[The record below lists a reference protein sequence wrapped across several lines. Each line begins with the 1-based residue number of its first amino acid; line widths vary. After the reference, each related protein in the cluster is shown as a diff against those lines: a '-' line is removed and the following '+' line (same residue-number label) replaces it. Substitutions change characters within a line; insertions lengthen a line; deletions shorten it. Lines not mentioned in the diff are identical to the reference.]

1 MKNPPLILAID
12 DDTAYLQSIKKML
25 RFSGFIVRTLD
36 NVNLVKDEIRGHN
49 FSAILLDLQ
58 MPGITGLDLLKQI
71 IAYKPGIP
79 IIVVSGTAGIET
91 AVEAIKL
98 GAYDF
103 LEKPV
108 DFERLM
114 IAINNAL
121 KHLTLNIEKEML
133 TQELASSHQILGE
146 SEATI
151 KMKNEIKTIGASN
164 IRALIIGESGT
175 GKELVAWGIYH
186 NSPRKNKPFIKL
198 NCASIPHDLLESEL
212 FGYKKGSFT
221 GAVNDKLGKF
231 QAADG
236 GTLFLDE
243 IGELDISLQAKLLR
257 VLEEGEIEMVGSN
270 ESVQVDVRII
280 AATNQDLPS
289 LIREGKFREDLFH
302 RLNVARID
310 VPPLRERKE
319 DILPIAYHFIE
330 KYNEEYNKKIRR
342 ISPQA
347 EGLLVNH
354 SWKGNVRELRN
365 VIESTV
371 LFNNSE
377 TIDVKEIIEAF
388 NRSGYDFEEK
398 LFTAD
403 GEFPDLKTA
412 KNNFEKNYL
421 LSVLR
426 ATDWAIGKAA
436 DIMAIDRSNLFKK
449 MKQFGIQKPGEG
461 KEE

>member
-12 DDTAYLQSIKKML
+12 DDVTYLQSIKKMM
-25 RFSGFIVRTLD
+25 RFSGFMVRTLD
-36 NVNLVKDEIRGHN
+36 NVNYVLDEIKEHN

-58 MPGITGLDLLKQI
+58 MPGVTGLDLLQKI
-71 IAYKPGIP
+71 ISYKPEVP

-114 IAINNAL
+114 IAINNAI
-121 KHLTLNIEKEML
+121 KHLSLNIEREML
-133 TQELASSHQILGE
+133 TKEIASSHQILGE

-151 KMKNEIKTIGASN
+151 NMKNEIETIGASN

-186 NSPRKNKPFIKL
+186 NSPRKNKPFLKI

-212 FGYKKGSFT
+212 FGHKKGSFT
-221 GAVNDKLGKF
+221 GAVKDKIGKF
-231 QAADG
+231 HAADG

-243 IGELDISLQAKLLR
+243 IGELDISMQAKLLR
-257 VLEEGEIEMVGSN
+257 VLEEGEIEILGSN
-270 ESVQVDVRII
+270 QSVQVDVRII
-280 AATNQDLPS
+280 AATNQDLPK
-289 LIREGKFREDLFH
+289 LVREGKFREDLFH
-302 RLNVARID
+302 RLNVAKIE

-347 EGLLVNH
+347 EGLLMNH
-354 SWKGNVRELRN
+354 TWKGNVRELRN

-377 TIDVKEIIEAF
+377 TIEVKEIIESF
-388 NRSGYDFEEK
+388 KRNGYNFKGELPPEK
-398 LFTAD
+398 KD
-403 GEFPDLKTA
+403 FPDLKTA

-421 LSVLR
+421 IDVLQSV
-426 ATDWAIGKAA
+426 DWAIGKAA
-436 DIMAIDRSNLFKK
+436 EIMAIDRSNLFKK
-449 MKQFGIQKPGEG
+449 MKQFGIKKPDD
-461 KEE
+461 KE